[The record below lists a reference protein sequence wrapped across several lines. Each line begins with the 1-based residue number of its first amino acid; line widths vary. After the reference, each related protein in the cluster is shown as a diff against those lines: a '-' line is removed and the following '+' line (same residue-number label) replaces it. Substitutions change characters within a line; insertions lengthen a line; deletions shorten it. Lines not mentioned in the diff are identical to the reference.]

1 MFGVQPLAE
10 LFGDFL
16 IVEVGEREMRV
27 AFDTDVGQ
35 HHELGIAAVTVDCIY
50 PKSCH
55 INAHAPL
62 VRIGNRRGAARDVV
76 AVIDDDRNAGEL
88 FECFKRDF
96 IGRKRPEAARHRFGS
111 FSFWKNETAARF
123 IGNHCA
129 DIRILHGDQP
139 ADTAAL

>member
-62 VRIGNRRGAARDVV
+62 VRIGNRRGAVRDVV
-76 AVIDDDRNAGEL
+76 SVR
-88 FECFKRDF
+88 
-96 IGRKRPEAARHRFGS
+96 
-111 FSFWKNETAARF
+111 
-123 IGNHCA
+123 
-129 DIRILHGDQP
+129 
-139 ADTAAL
+139 

>member
-88 FECFKRDF
+88 F
-96 IGRKRPEAARHRFGS
+96 
-111 FSFWKNETAARF
+111 
-123 IGNHCA
+123 
-129 DIRILHGDQP
+129 
-139 ADTAAL
+139 